1 MRAWRQAWRRGA
13 LARDADAL
21 RIGSAR
27 RQAARGPPGVI
38 GLLRPRRDRHYIAGT
53 GLAPMRAEM
62 PWPWTATAS
71 TAAELWR
78 VGVAWPIGGALR
90 HAAFALGARD
100 LARSPDRRVLEEVIL
115 AHYAARP
122 APLRLLFVGT
132 RRYTRGYERRVAGHR
147 LLTLD
152 IDPRAARYGSP
163 HGHVVASASRAVE
176 HYAPGTFDVVLC
188 NGVFGWGLDR
198 RADVEDALGG
208 FATLLRAHGELVI
221 GWNDTLAHRPFPL
234 AEARALA
241 RFEPFVFP
249 PLDAVA
255 LQLQGASR
263 HRFEF
268 FRRRPVLP
276 P

>member
-1 MRAWRQAWRRGA
+1 M
-13 LARDADAL
+13 
-21 RIGSAR
+21 
-27 RQAARGPPGVI
+27 
-38 GLLRPRRDRHYIAGT
+38 AGT
-53 GLAPMRAEM
+53 SLASLRAKM
-62 PWPWTATAS
+62 PWPWTATAP

-78 VGVAWPIGGALR
+78 VSVAWPLGGALR
-90 HAAFALGARD
+90 HAALALGARAI
-100 LARSPDRRVLEEVIL
+100 ARSPDRQVLEEVIL

-122 APLRLLFVGT
+122 APLELLFVGT
-132 RRYTRGYERRVAGHR
+132 RRYTRGYERRLAGHR

-163 HGHVVASASRAVE
+163 HGHVVACASRAVE
-176 HYAPGTFDVVLC
+176 HFAPGSFDVVLC

-198 RADVEDALGG
+198 RADVEDALDG
-208 FATLLRAHGELVI
+208 FATLLRPDGELVI
-221 GWNDTLAHRPFPL
+221 GWNDVFAHRPFPL

-255 LQLQGASR
+255 LQLHGASR

-268 FRRRPVLP
+268 FRRRPVSLP
-276 P
+276 